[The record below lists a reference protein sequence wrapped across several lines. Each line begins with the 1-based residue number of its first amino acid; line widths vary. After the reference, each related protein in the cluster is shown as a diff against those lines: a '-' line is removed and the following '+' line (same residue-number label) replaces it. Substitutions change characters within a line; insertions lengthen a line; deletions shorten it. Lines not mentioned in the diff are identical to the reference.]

1 MKKGRRLLL
10 SLVLALM
17 LVLSF
22 SVPALA
28 GPDADVTVTVT
39 PTYLSISVSPTTYG
53 FGVVATSAT
62 PSTTTTYFTITN
74 SSSVATNN
82 TIAVTTATWS
92 GGVTWTHSDTA
103 TAGADTAGMKAN
115 KGGTWGTG
123 DVIVQYTTPQTLA
136 ASQAANTNWNFG
148 LELLAPTS
156 FSDGVQKSIIVRVT
170 ATQT

>member
-1 MKKGRRLLL
+1 MRKLIASLLL
-10 SLVLALM
+10 ALVLM
-17 LVLSF
+17 LSF

-28 GPDADVTVTVT
+28 ATNADVTVTAT
-39 PTYLSISVSPTTYG
+39 PTYVGISVSPTTYG
-53 FGVVATSAT
+53 FGIVAASGA
-62 PSTTTTYFTITN
+62 PSTTTTYFTIAN

-82 TIAVTTATWS
+82 TIAVTTSTWS

-136 ASQAANTNWNFG
+136 ASQAATTNWSFG
-148 LELLAPTS
+148 LQLLAPTS
-156 FSDGVQKSIIVRVT
+156 FSDGVEKSVTVRVT
-170 ATQT
+170 ATA

>member
-1 MKKGRRLLL
+1 MKRFRKLLV
-10 SLVLALM
+10 SLALALM

-22 SVPALA
+22 SMPVFAQSTT
-28 GPDADVTVTVT
+28 DVTVTAT
-39 PTYLSISVSPTTYG
+39 PSYLSITVSPTTYD
-53 FGVVATSAT
+53 FGVIATSAT

-74 SSSVATNN
+74 SSSVATDN

-123 DVIVQYTTPQTLA
+123 DVIVKYASPEILA
-136 ASQAANTNWNFG
+136 ASQTANTDWSFG
-148 LELLAPTS
+148 LQLLAPTS

-170 ATQT
+170 ATQA

>member
-1 MKKGRRLLL
+1 MRKGKRLLV
-10 SLVLALM
+10 SLALALV

-28 GPDADVTVTVT
+28 NPNADVTVTAT
-39 PTYLSISVSPTTYG
+39 PTYVSITVSPTTYD
-53 FGVVATSAT
+53 FGVVTDSAT

-92 GGVTWTHSDTA
+92 GGVAWTHSDTA

-123 DVIVQYTTPQTLA
+123 DVIVKYASPEILA
-136 ASQAANTNWNFG
+136 ASQTANTDWSFG
-148 LELLAPTS
+148 LKLLAPTS
-156 FSDGVQKSIIVRVT
+156 FSDGVQKSIIVRIT
-170 ATQT
+170 ATKA